1 MVRPVPQPPCAHPST
16 RRRPRPTTPSL
27 TTGCAIASSR
37 RWSATPARA
46 LRRAHTFPRA
56 TTTVTLAVLANAA
69 TTTAA
74 LATAALASAALATTA
89 L

>member
-1 MVRPVPQPPCAHPST
+1 MVRPAPQPPCAHPSS
-16 RRRPRPTTPSL
+16 RRRPRPTSPSL
-27 TTGCAIASSR
+27 ITGCAIASGPR
-37 RWSATPARA
+37 
-46 LRRAHTFPRA
+46 HTFPRA
-56 TTTVTLAVLANAA
+56 ATTVTLAVLANAA